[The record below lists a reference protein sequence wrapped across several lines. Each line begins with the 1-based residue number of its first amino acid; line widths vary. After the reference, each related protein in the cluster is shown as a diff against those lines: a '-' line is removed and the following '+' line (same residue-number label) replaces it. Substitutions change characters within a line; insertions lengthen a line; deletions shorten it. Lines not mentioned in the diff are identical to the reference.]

1 MPDTTASTS
10 ISPSAPAIPA
20 DGSTTADVYCLSWT
34 EFHRDC
40 RALAR
45 QLLDHPWRGIVGIA
59 RGGLIPA
66 TILARE
72 LDIRLIDSLCIA
84 SYDHT
89 RQGEPQLLKG
99 IDGDGEGLLLV
110 DDLVDTGVTARFAR
124 ERLPKA
130 VLATVYAK
138 PRGRELAHYWQR
150 EFAQATWVH
159 FPWDVD
165 LGYSE
170 PLASRRR

>member
-1 MPDTTASTS
+1 MSTD
-10 ISPSAPAIPA
+10 PA
-20 DGSTTADVYCLSWT
+20 DVHCLSWT

-40 RALAR
+40 RALAQR
-45 QLLDHPWRGIVGIA
+45 LLDRPWRGIVGIA

-66 TILARE
+66 TIIARE

-124 ERLPKA
+124 QLLPRA
-130 VLATVYAK
+130 ELAAVYAK
-138 PRGRELAHYWQR
+138 PRGRELAHHWQR
-150 EFAQATWVH
+150 EFAQETWVH

-165 LGYSE
+165 LTYRE
-170 PLASRRR
+170 PLVSRRS

>member
-1 MPDTTASTS
+1 MPDKST
-10 ISPSAPAIPA
+10 PAPADI
-20 DGSTTADVYCLSWT
+20 YCLSWT

-40 RALAR
+40 RALAQ
-45 QLLDHPWRGIVGIA
+45 QLLGQPWRGVDGIA
-59 RGGLIPA
+59 RGGLNPA
-66 TILARE
+66 TIIARE
-72 LDIRLIDSLCIA
+72 LDIRLVDSICIA

-99 IDGDGEGLLLV
+99 VDGDGEGLLLI

-124 ERLPKA
+124 ELLPRA

-138 PRGRELAHYWQR
+138 PHGRELAHYWQR
-150 EFAQATWVH
+150 EFAQQTWLH

-165 LGYSE
+165 LAYRE
-170 PLASRRR
+170 PLASRQS